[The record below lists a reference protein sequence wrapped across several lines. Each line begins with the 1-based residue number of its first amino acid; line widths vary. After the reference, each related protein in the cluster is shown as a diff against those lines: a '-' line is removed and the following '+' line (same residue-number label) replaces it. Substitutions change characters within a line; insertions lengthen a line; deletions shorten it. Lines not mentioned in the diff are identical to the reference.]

1 LILFNKKIIQLEQN
15 QALQIKKALSEL
27 LKCSQASKID
37 QQADY
42 TFKSEDSPQSAN
54 LLENESEVNLE
65 VQEPMD
71 EILKTVSEDK
81 IRPVTPLSHSQ
92 Q

>member
-1 LILFNKKIIQLEQN
+1 LKIIT
-15 QALQIKKALSEL
+15 IK
-27 LKCSQASKID
+27 SKID
-37 QQADY
+37 QQDN
-42 TFKSEDSPQSAN
+42 TNLKSEHSPQSAT
-54 LLENESEVNLE
+54 LLGNEREVNLE

-92 Q
+92 QYDNTFN